1 MEALL
6 TDLYRGFSIDIKYTD
21 LFQWIS
27 TLEIFVHVLFELI
40 NRTPA
45 ICRLKNG
52 RTTYFKDAKRSPSI
66 A

>member
-1 MEALL
+1 VDFKL
-6 TDLYRGFSIDIKYTD
+6 K
-21 LFQWIS
+21 
-27 TLEIFVHVLFELI
+27 EIFVHAFLFELI

-52 RTTYFKDAKRSPSI
+52 RTTYFTDAKRSPSI